1 MGLLISWALLTIVV
15 FITAAVVPGFRIR
28 GFTGAVLV
36 AALFGLLNFFLGWLL
51 FVAIGLGTLGL
62 GFLLAFLTRWVVDAI
77 VLKMVDALSRS
88 LEIAS
93 FGHAFLAAL
102 VMSGLGTL
110 LELLLTRVMM

>member
-15 FITAAVVPGFRIR
+15 FITAAIVPGFRIR

-36 AALFGLLNFFLGWLL
+36 AALFGILNFFLGWLL

-62 GFLLAFLTRWVVDAI
+62 GFVLAFLTRWIVDAI
-77 VLKMVDALSRS
+77 VLKMVDTLSKS
-88 LEIAS
+88 LEIES
-93 FGHAFLAAL
+93 FGRAFLAAL

-110 LELLLTRVMM
+110 LEFLMLRL